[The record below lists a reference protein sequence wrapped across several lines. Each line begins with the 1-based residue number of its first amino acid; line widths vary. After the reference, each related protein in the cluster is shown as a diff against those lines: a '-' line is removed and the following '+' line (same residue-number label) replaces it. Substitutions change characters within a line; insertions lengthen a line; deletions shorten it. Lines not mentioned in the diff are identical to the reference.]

1 MALREFRDGDG
12 VLWRVWNVT
21 VESLDKRTT
30 AEDYMRDWQDGWL
43 CFESDSKRRRLADF
57 PSGWAA
63 LTEAELCSLLAR
75 AQDVK
80 RRPSSEA
87 PRFPPDA
94 GTP

>member
-12 VLWRVWNVT
+12 TLWRVWNVT

-43 CFESDSKRRRLADF
+43 CFESDSTRRRLADF
-57 PSGWAA
+57 PAGWAE
-63 LTEAELCSLLAR
+63 LSEAELCSLLAR

-80 RRPSSEA
+80 RRRASEG

-94 GTP
+94 GTA